1 MILKGND
8 YIFIAK
14 YGLIIVLLVLL
25 SYLPIFICC
34 LWIDRDDFPF
44 GSKEAILMFLGV
56 ICLSFI
62 IIFGTYSF
70 LRHPTRLTINDDG
83 IYYQAPKPTLKSFTL
98 WEDTLTSYDWR
109 NIKTFCFDWC
119 DPPARGIYN
128 VNLVLYDWQD
138 NQVGEIMLNGLKYTR
153 ADIIEVIDLCTKHKV
168 TYDPIATASNR
179 RRLPKLYF
187 INLILPILGVIL
199 LFTILFLCASLKN
212 T

>member
-8 YIFIAK
+8 YIFRAK

-56 ICLSFI
+56 ICLSFTL
-62 IIFGTYSF
+62 IFGTYSF
-70 LRHPTRLTINDDG
+70 FRHPTKLIINDEG
-83 IYYQAPKPTLKSFTL
+83 IYYQTPKPTLKSFTL

-119 DPPARGIYN
+119 DPPARGTYLI
-128 VNLVLYDWQD
+128 NLVLLDGQ
-138 NQVGEIMLNGLKYTR
+138 NNKVGEIMLNALKYTR
-153 ADIIEVIDLCTKHKV
+153 AEIIEVIDFCTRQKV

-179 RRLPKLYF
+179 RKLPKLYF
-187 INLILPILGVIL
+187 RNLILPILIALLIL
-199 LFTILFLCASLKN
+199 TI
-212 T
+212 